1 MINYIVVFVGG
12 GLAFSSLTMLI
23 VCITRTKKE
32 NDIYE
37 EGFKDGFE
45 SRFGF
50 GTYKILRRA
59 KNESN

>member
-45 SRFGF
+45 SRFGV
-50 GTYKILRRA
+50 GTYIDNGK
-59 KNESN
+59 